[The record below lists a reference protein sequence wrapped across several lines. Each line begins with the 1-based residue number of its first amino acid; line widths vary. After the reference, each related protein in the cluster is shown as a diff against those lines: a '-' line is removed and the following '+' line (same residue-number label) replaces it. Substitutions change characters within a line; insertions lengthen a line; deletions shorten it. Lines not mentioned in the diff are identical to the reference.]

1 MKAVLARAIVAAL
14 LFGAGWICWTAG
26 QLQARLT
33 EANRQV
39 LMLRYSG
46 SLGEY
51 DDIEQSLG
59 YVGRLPATVTDVLP
73 DLRER
78 RATAQYWDSM
88 YGALSLA
95 RDANGEPVEKNP
107 DVLFLAANAAYR
119 AGQRVDGDRLA
130 TVRALDAVISNYAEV
145 LKKSP
150 GNVDAAYNYEY
161 AVRARN
167 AAVRSRETPRNNP
180 GAAAQRGSPG
190 APSRP
195 PAAGQQSAANEQA
208 TLAGNLPPGPTIHGR
223 PGAPPPD
230 TDMEKFKVL
239 APMRPDERQ
248 GDPDTA
254 GANKRPLRKG

>member
-1 MKAVLARAIVAAL
+1 MKGVIARAIVAAL
-14 LFGAGWICWTAG
+14 LFGAGWVCWTAG

-33 EANRQV
+33 DANRQV
-39 LMLRYSG
+39 IMLRYAG

-59 YVGRLPATVTDVLP
+59 YVGRLPSTVTDVLA
-73 DLRER
+73 DVRAR

-119 AGQRVDGDRLA
+119 AGRRADGDRLA

-145 LKKSP
+145 LKKNP

-161 AVRARN
+161 AVRARA
-167 AAVRSRETPRNNP
+167 AAVRGRETPRNNP
-180 GAAAQRGSPG
+180 GGAQRGSSGGP
-190 APSRP
+190 ARP

-208 TLAGNLPPGPTIHGR
+208 TPAGELPTGPTILGR
-223 PGAPPPD
+223 PGAPPSD